1 MLTVVPSGG
10 IVISIDRTAAKDNYK
25 TGASNN
31 ADKLVKNY
39 VATTGKVDA
48 ARSDSAEKLFAEKM
62 QQVIANKS
70 RQKGLANVSEAE
82 MNAAMT
88 KSGAQNYRSGTTN
101 NADKQAKN
109 VEPYYAA
116 LDSLEGKYPA
126 RTADGMTNL
135 TQRAGLVVKTLQ
147 DLKKRIG

>member
-1 MLTVVPSGG
+1 
-10 IVISIDRTAAKDNYK
+10 
-25 TGASNN
+25 
-31 ADKLVKNY
+31 
-39 VATTGKVDA
+39 
-48 ARSDSAEKLFAEKM
+48 M

-70 RQKGLANVSEAE
+70 RQKGLANVSEAD

-88 KSGAQNYRSGTTN
+88 RSGAQNYRSGTTN

-126 RTADGMTNL
+126 KTADGMTNL